1 MIRFSALLWQWYNAE
16 NSSLPSSSYND
27 IAIGN
32 NTYLASQNAGL
43 VIFDGNSYLGI
54 NTYNSNLATNDLV
67 SLLLSANQETLWI
80 ATLSHGL
87 YRAELATLSTN
98 ESHAS
103 ILHAYPNPFQDEL
116 NLAGFESEI
125 TVYSAEGKEILTCN
139 LGQKESLSTANWP
152 SGIYF
157 IQAESVTIKVI
168 KQ

>member
-1 MIRFSALLWQWYNAE
+1 MDRLVLPRAE
-16 NSSLPSSSYND
+16 SND
-27 IAIGN
+27 IAIGH